1 MVFWIAEPK
10 LAQRP
15 PPCYDGATCGQPPAS
30 GMDDDFFRELD
41 RARKQLFQARLEYT
55 KPEKLRLTVGQ
66 AVYFR
71 AAIYGRWSH
80 VDKETAGVSVV
91 TGGQVVVRLHCSG
104 AVTCT
109 AISSKRQHVTN
120 KLTDQA
126 VTWVWEVQAKK
137 SGKANLALT
146 VTSYFED
153 TETVLYEKPPIIS
166 HAEVKEKP
174 QEEGGFAWL
183 ADAYDWATK
192 MIEELALIATALAA
206 ILGLVVAW
214 RNRNLPAP
222 TVQHSPLAL
231 PPGAA
236 QQHQP
241 TQPQH
246 DSSTPPQGGPPGGSS
261 TTGGDSTTV

>member
-1 MVFWIAEPK
+1 
-10 LAQRP
+10 
-15 PPCYDGATCGQPPAS
+15 
-30 GMDDDFFRELD
+30 MDDDFFRELD

-55 KPEKLRLTVGQ
+55 KPEKLGLTVGH

-80 VDKETAGVSVV
+80 VDKRAAGMSVV

-109 AISSKRQHVTN
+109 PISSKRQHVTN

-126 VTWVWEVQAKK
+126 ATWVWEVQAKK

-174 QEEGGFAWL
+174 QEEGGSAWL

-206 ILGLVVAW
+206 ILGLAVAW

-246 DSSTPPQGGPPGGSS
+246 DSSTPGQGGPTSGSS
-261 TTGGDSTTV
+261 TTGGNSTTV